1 MRGDFF
7 ERTAYFSFFPTFK
20 CDCEPPLLVP
30 NFAPENK
37 NYHFQQLPFMKK
49 SMKILDYLVG
59 SLVLLAVT
67 YLAYFY
73 FKGVSEY

>member
-1 MRGDFF
+1 
-7 ERTAYFSFFPTFK
+7 
-20 CDCEPPLLVP
+20 
-30 NFAPENK
+30 
-37 NYHFQQLPFMKK
+37 MKK